1 MPWAARSRPQRV
13 GKPVDLSEAI
23 ESLQSSLDVVPAAI
37 AAIIFL
43 AGPTV
48 AWIIY
53 RVVVLPRT
61 SRYTEEGG
69 GLLWMCVQCRSANE
83 VRDTRCYRCGLERTA
98 IAGDLHIVDG
108 DEIVALAP
116 DAPPA
121 SARGTSDPVPVMD
134 AEAMMAPQAE
144 PLFLAAARPIRPTA
158 MVGPANTPPST
169 PRRIVVAGPGHP
181 PPDDE
186 QTMVP
191 VGPGKTATPAGK
203 ATSPKS

>member
-1 MPWAARSRPQRV
+1 
-13 GKPVDLSEAI
+13 VDLSEAI
-23 ESLQSSLDVVPAAI
+23 ESLQNSLDVVPAAI

-48 AWIIY
+48 AWIVY

-116 DAPPA
+116 DAPSATRRPA
-121 SARGTSDPVPVMD
+121 DPVPVMD
-134 AEAMMAPQAE
+134 PEAMTGPQAE
-144 PLFLAAARPIRPTA
+144 PFLLAAARPIRPTA

-181 PPDDE
+181 PTDNE
-186 QTMVP
+186 QPMVP
-191 VGPGKTATPAGK
+191 VGPGKTATTKAKQPAAAASSSTTPPSK
-203 ATSPKS
+203 P

>member
-1 MPWAARSRPQRV
+1 M
-13 GKPVDLSEAI
+13 DLSEAI
-23 ESLQSSLDVVPAAI
+23 ESLQNSLDVVPAAI

-116 DAPPA
+116 DQSG
-121 SARGTSDPVPVMD
+121 SARSAGGPVPVMD
-134 AEAMMAPQAE
+134 PDAVSGPQAE
-144 PLFLAAARPIRPTA
+144 PFLLAAARPIRPPA
-158 MVGPANTPPST
+158 MVGPANTPPVT
-169 PRRIVVAGPGHP
+169 PRRIVVAGPGHAP
-181 PPDDE
+181 TDE
-186 QTMVP
+186 PEQPMVP

>member
-1 MPWAARSRPQRV
+1 
-13 GKPVDLSEAI
+13 VDLSEAI
-23 ESLQSSLDVVPAAI
+23 ESLQNSLDVVPAAI

-43 AGPTV
+43 AGPTA

-53 RVVVLPRT
+53 RVVVVPRT

-116 DAPPA
+116 DAQA
-121 SARGTSDPVPVMD
+121 AARGTADPVPVMD
-134 AEAMMAPQAE
+134 AEAMTGPQAE
-144 PLFLAAARPIRPTA
+144 PFLLAAARPIRPTA

-181 PPDDE
+181 PTESEAP
-186 QTMVP
+186 MVP

-203 ATSPKS
+203 ATSRKS

>member
-1 MPWAARSRPQRV
+1 M
-13 GKPVDLSEAI
+13 PVDLSEAI
-23 ESLQSSLDVVPAAI
+23 ESVQNSLDVVPAAI

-48 AWIIY
+48 AWIVY
-53 RVVVLPRT
+53 RVVVVPRT

-116 DAPPA
+116 DVRA
-121 SARGTSDPVPVMD
+121 ARAAADPVPVMD
-134 AEAMMAPQAE
+134 PEAMTGPQAE
-144 PLFLAAARPIRPTA
+144 PFLLAAARPITPTA
-158 MVGPANTPPST
+158 MVGPASAPAHT

-181 PPDDE
+181 STE
-186 QTMVP
+186 GEGSMVP

-203 ATSPKS
+203 ATSSES